1 VHQFYYQPADTW
13 FGDCMPFFHDGR
25 FYLFHQRD
33 TRRPGPFGE
42 PFGWALARTTDF
54 VTYEDLGE
62 SVLRGTDDE
71 QDQFIFAGSVFEAH
85 GTFHAMYTGFNRDYA
100 AQGKAAQVL
109 MIATSD
115 DLIHWTKTGR
125 QLVVPQEGYDPNDW
139 RDPFVLFD
147 DETNRFVM
155 ILGARKQGSEILTG
169 RTVWF
174 TSTDLKTWD
183 FQGDFWAPG
192 LFSMHEMPDLFRMG
206 DYWYLLTTEYS
217 DKSKTVYRMSTSLEG
232 PWTAPADD
240 AFDGRAYYAARSI
253 ADADGRRFLFGWV
266 PTKENEDELA
276 PWQWGGTLVVHEV
289 VQRRD
294 GSLAAAIPAR
304 VAAAF
309 GTPTA
314 LTEAPV
320 ELTSVGSSVQVDIA
334 SDTGDVFLF
343 SADVEFAE
351 GTRSFSVR
359 LFEDPETG
367 DGYEYLISLVD
378 ARLTFDRRP
387 NYPWY
392 RYDNKGLERPLH
404 LEPGVSHHLEL
415 VADGT
420 ICTLYID
427 GVALNARMYAKAGT
441 SIRIS
446 VVDGHLEIRQP
457 ALAKPALG

>member
-33 TRRPGPFGE
+33 TPRPGPFGE

-266 PTKENEDELA
+266 PTKENEDEARAVAVGRDARRARGRPASRRLA
-276 PWQWGGTLVVHEV
+276 GCGDPGPRRGCVRDAHGAHRGSGRADLRRILGPGRHRLRHRGRVPVLRRRRVRRGHAV
-289 VQRRD
+289 VQR
-294 GSLAAAIPAR
+294 
-304 VAAAF
+304 
-309 GTPTA
+309 
-314 LTEAPV
+314 APV
-320 ELTSVGSSVQVDIA
+320 RGP
-334 SDTGDVFLF
+334 
-343 SADVEFAE
+343 
-351 GTRSFSVR
+351 R
-359 LFEDPETG
+359 
-367 DGYEYLISLVD
+367 
-378 ARLTFDRRP
+378 DR
-387 NYPWY
+387 
-392 RYDNKGLERPLH
+392 
-404 LEPGVSHHLEL
+404 
-415 VADGT
+415 
-420 ICTLYID
+420 
-427 GVALNARMYAKAGT
+427 
-441 SIRIS
+441 
-446 VVDGHLEIRQP
+446 
-457 ALAKPALG
+457 